1 MRSWFHC
8 QPSASLRCTS
18 RDTTLVVL
26 ALEDYPFRECVLV
39 ILRKATIEDSD
50 LLLAWRNDDATRIN
64 SLNSAP
70 IQPDEHARWLDCS
83 IRSADRSLFIIE
95 ESGTPV
101 GTVRIDSLPDGQKD
115 LSWTIAPERRGS
127 GIGKQA
133 VQKAIDEHPDWVFVA
148 RIKTTN
154 AASIRIAEHAGFH
167 LRREENGVLFF
178 STYRR

>member
-1 MRSWFHC
+1 M
-8 QPSASLRCTS
+8 L
-18 RDTTLVVL
+18 L
-26 ALEDYPFRECVLV
+26 
-39 ILRKATIEDSD
+39 LRKARSADSD
-50 LLLAWRNDDATRIN
+50 LLLAWRNDEATRMN

-70 IQPDEHARWLDCS
+70 VRADEHARWLEHSLC
-83 IRSADRSLFIIE
+83 SADRSLFIIE
-95 ESGTPV
+95 ESGMPV